1 MLQDLP
7 RRIEPFLWGIPFNT
21 NLQHECYPGVV
32 PESTAI
38 PKLASKWFTAS
49 GQCTWLH
56 VEKADLNIQD
66 LLRRMEA
73 LLEAAP
79 PTTAYNRTA
88 ILALYQ
94 TALQPPSLPSKF
106 FQAPAGAPNA
116 AYTAEMQGFQG
127 GNPIIPAP
135 VAGQV
140 SRVISS

>member
-1 MLQDLP
+1 MILKGDL
-7 RRIEPFLWGIPFNT
+7 I
-21 NLQHECYPGVV
+21 V
-32 PESTAI
+32 
-38 PKLASKWFTAS
+38 
-49 GQCTWLH
+49 
-56 VEKADLNIQD
+56 QD

-94 TALQPPSLPSKF
+94 TALQPPSLPSIF

-116 AYTAEMQGFQG
+116 AYTAEMLGFQG

-140 SRVISS
+140 STVLSSQSCNCEEGSTVSSQAHARLRQYGSKPVLAVQEPHLA